1 MTTTA
6 RREQI
11 LQEMG
16 TLTRM
21 ERGKL
26 CCQSRG
32 AGTAPFY
39 KLQAWHQGQNHTRYV
54 PAAEVPAVQ
63 EALANHGRFQALAEE
78 FVALTVAQTRQE
90 TASDRKKNSRRS
102 KPSAIGR
109 PKRSSNSSN
118 SG

>member
-1 MTTTA
+1 MTTAT

-11 LQEMG
+11 LQEMN

-32 AGTAPFY
+32 SGTAPFY
-39 KLQAWHQGQNHTRYV
+39 KLQAWHHGKNLTRYV
-54 PAAEVPAVQ
+54 PAAEVSAVQ

-90 TASDRKKNSRRS
+90 TAGDRKKNSRRS
-102 KPSAIGR
+102 KPNATAK
-109 PKRSSNSSN
+109 PKRSSSFSN

>member
-1 MTTTA
+1 MTTPQ

-26 CCQSRG
+26 CLQSRR
-32 AGTAPFY
+32 AGTTPFY
-39 KLQAWHQGQNHTRYV
+39 KLQAWHQGKNHTRYV
-54 PAAEVPAVQ
+54 PADEVPALQ
-63 EALANHGRFQALAEE
+63 EALANQQQFQALAEE

-90 TASDRKKNSRRS
+90 TVADRKKNSRRS
-102 KPSAIGR
+102 RPNVTAR
-109 PKRSSNSSN
+109 PKRS
-118 SG
+118 